1 LRSEEVVKNQEKEG
15 KEERIEVT
23 HDLHREKGKEV
34 STEAS
39 SALTPIPELP
49 RGHENSLLGL
59 SDEQTKVIKVENS
72 LSILL
77 IVFPFMIPFQMRN
90 CLRILRVIYP
100 DL

>member
-39 SALTPIPELP
+39 SALTPI
-49 RGHENSLLGL
+49 ENSLLGL